1 MDVDMLKNTIFEN
14 IADGLNADGNISNG
28 IHEEIKKLNQMV
40 HGLRNIGKTFYDC
53 LVSIIWESVKNTT
66 ASI

>member
-28 IHEEIKKLNQMV
+28 IREEIKKLNQMV
-40 HGLRNIGKTFYDC
+40 HEL
-53 LVSIIWESVKNTT
+53 
-66 ASI
+66 